1 MSVSDRKRELREEIW
16 GLLEERG
23 VARFP
28 RPAHGRIPNYEGSE
42 AAARR
47 ILGTAEFR
55 RADVVK
61 VNPDY
66 PQLEVRRGVLRSG
79 KVLIMP
85 SPRLRAGFL
94 ILDPE
99 RIPHGVLGKAATI
112 KDSFKFGKRTGLD
125 GLPSVD
131 IIVCGSVAVTKTGF
145 RVGKGGGYSELEYAV
160 LRELNL
166 VDEETPIMT
175 TVHDLQIVEDAPT
188 EEHGF
193 TVDFIAT
200 PTRLLAAEGPRL
212 RPSGVMWEELTERRL
227 EDMPILKKLREKSSS
242 SK

>member
-1 MSVSDRKRELREEIW
+1 MSVSDRKMELRKEIW

-28 RPAHGRIPNYEGSE
+28 RPAYGRIPNFEGSE
-42 AAARR
+42 IAARR

-55 RADVVK
+55 RADAVK

-66 PQLEVRRGVLRSG
+66 PQMEVRRGVLRSG

-94 ILDPE
+94 ILDPH

-112 KDSFKFGKRTGLD
+112 KGSFQFGKKTGLE

-131 IIVCGSVAVTKTGF
+131 LIICGSVAVTKTGF
-145 RVGKGGGYSELEYAV
+145 RVGKGGGYSELEYAI

-166 VDEETPIMT
+166 IDEETPIMT
-175 TVHDLQIVEDAPT
+175 TVHDLQIVEEAPWK
-188 EEHGF
+188 EHDF

-200 PTRLLAAEGPRL
+200 PTRLLMADGPRC
-212 RPSGVMWEELTERRL
+212 RPSGVMWKELTERRL
-227 EDMPILKKLREKSSS
+227 EEIPILKKLREKSFSN
-242 SK
+242 K